1 MSAIARSQR
10 GSTLLEF
17 ALAWPVVVILVLGSV
32 QLGVWAAEAHAVR
45 AAALAGA
52 ESGSTRSGTEE
63 GAAEV
68 AVSTL
73 RTSLVGAGAARWCP
87 EAAGP
92 PPAPVWVCA
101 STTSLEARL
110 RIGGAVPA
118 LVPTVFASGLPV
130 GADVRLQREVFSP

>member
-1 MSAIARSQR
+1 MKAIARSQQ

-17 ALAWPVVVILVLGSV
+17 ALAWPIVVILVLGSV

-52 ESGSTRSGTEE
+52 QSGSTRSGTTE

-68 AVSTL
+68 ALSIL
-73 RTSLVGAGAARWCP
+73 RPSLVGAAAARWCP

-101 STTSLEARL
+101 SSSSLEARV
-110 RIGGAVPA
+110 RIGGTVPA
-118 LVPTVFASGLPV
+118 LAPMVFVGGLPV
-130 GADVRLQREVFSP
+130 GADVRLQREVFSR